1 MSELVTVDTLP
12 GQTVAVSP
20 QSDWQAA
27 AGHLARPEGPLVLH
41 HAAPVWVEQILAVLR
56 LQDCPPQSGPGLR
69 LQACPPQPGPALHLH
84 SDVTGTLQ
92 HLAISPPHTFS

>member
-1 MSELVTVDTLP
+1 MTMSELVAVDTLP

-56 LQDCPPQSGPGLR
+56 LQDCPPL
-69 LQACPPQPGPALHLH
+69 PGPAPHLH
-84 SDVTGTLQ
+84 SDVTRTLQ